1 MDNQINQYDAYVIA
15 GDTEEDKLFLETM
28 KSNLEST
35 AFNLRLYIKS
45 RDGPGDFDHQ
55 KESEIIMNS
64 CEKIIVVLSRDFTQN
79 EQCMYLLR
87 VAISKS
93 PGFHL
98 RHIIPIHREECLA
111 PSCIRFL
118 TANDYTKEDIRTWFW
133 PRVAA
138 CFKKNVI
145 NIRTA
150 KKNLPAVVCLP
161 DIIVDSF
168 SSEKQQEWRN
178 N

>member
-1 MDNQINQYDAYVIA
+1 MDNQTIQYDAYVIA
-15 GDTEEDKLFLETM
+15 DDTQDDRLFLENM
-28 KSNLEST
+28 IDNLESSV
-35 AFNLRLYIKS
+35 FNLRLYIRS
-45 RDGPGDFDHQ
+45 RDGTGEFDFQ
-55 KESEIIMNS
+55 KESEIIMKS
-64 CEKIIVVLSRDFTQN
+64 CEKIIVVLSRDFPQN
-79 EQCMYLLR
+79 DQCMFLLK

-118 TANDYTKEDIRTWFW
+118 TANDYTKEDIRPWFW
-133 PRVAA
+133 PRVAS

-145 NIRTA
+145 GIRTI
-150 KKNLPAVVCLP
+150 KKRLPAVVCLP
-161 DIIVDSF
+161 DIIIDSF
-168 SSEKQQEWRN
+168 SSEKQQVWRN